1 MYSQLLLL
9 SVLILSTH
17 DYTLAHKRSNMQAHL
32 QEHLMLLT
40 RLFNRIDNNNDNF
53 LDKNELLAVA
63 SRMDSLHLEDNV
75 EREFDSL
82 DHDADDLVSIEE
94 CMHNHFDKKV
104 TPQDIERIETEERK
118 YTKSETEFW
127 MLRSIRKF
135 R

>member
-1 MYSQLLLL
+1 
-9 SVLILSTH
+9 
-17 DYTLAHKRSNMQAHL
+17 
-32 QEHLMLLT
+32 MLLT
-40 RLFNRIDNNNDNF
+40 RLFNRIDSNNDNF

-104 TPQDIERIETEERK
+104 TPQDIERIEIEERK